1 MLPSS
6 GRTLHTPYTFD
17 ALSLTIYSPDGGSSV
32 DSRSLVESAGK
43 HPTRYAH
50 RVATASLVDRKTAVG
65 LGVGVGVGVSPG
77 VDVGMGVG
85 VEVGWGVGVGVGGRR
100 AASSS
105 GSHCDSIVDCH

>member
-1 MLPSS
+1 
-6 GRTLHTPYTFD
+6 
-17 ALSLTIYSPDGGSSV
+17 
-32 DSRSLVESAGK
+32 VESAGK

-85 VEVGWGVGVGVGGRR
+85 VGVAVGGRR
-100 AASSS
+100 AATSS
-105 GSHCDSIVDCH
+105 GLHCDSMADCH